1 MMFSYNISY
10 LFLLFSFVF
19 YKIIIQA
26 CGMIKNKVFD
36 IKIIFKIYLKQVKN
50 FWNFQIDFY
59 FTKHQIIVFK
69 NHYQKLIF
77 RTILEK
83 SYQKRN

>member
-36 IKIIFKIYLKQVKN
+36 IKIIFKIYLK
-50 FWNFQIDFY
+50 
-59 FTKHQIIVFK
+59 
-69 NHYQKLIF
+69 
-77 RTILEK
+77 
-83 SYQKRN
+83 